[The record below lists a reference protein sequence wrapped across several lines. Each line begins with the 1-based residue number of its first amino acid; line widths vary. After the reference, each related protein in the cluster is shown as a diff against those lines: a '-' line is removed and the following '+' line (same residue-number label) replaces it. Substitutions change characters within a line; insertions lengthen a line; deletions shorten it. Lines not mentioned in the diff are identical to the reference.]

1 MAIPNYEDIMN
12 IRYRI
17 ILLVVLAFLAI
28 SLIGSFAVYQ
38 SRGNAIQVKLVTK
51 GVVPSALA
59 TAELVGQLKDVQL
72 SVMTIVSAADLKLA
86 ALAEERLQATQA
98 RLQHAFDEQLSYAD
112 SNAQRG
118 LVLQIKESLTNY
130 YSAIKDTVGFKL
142 KGNTDMAEANLAANV
157 SGYLQ
162 EIEQEVETLQVQK
175 RRSKDDA
182 ITGLN
187 ENLNNTTSTIALT
200 TVIAVLC
207 LSGVGLLLY
216 RQIVHPI
223 REMELKMTEIASSQ
237 DFSQR
242 LPVHRMDEVGHS
254 MIAFNSMVE
263 KIQES
268 NELVKQKT
276 ADIRA
281 MLQYIPQG
289 ILTVE
294 CGNRIHPEYSIFL
307 ENIFEIKDIAGRNL
321 MDVVFSNTQCN
332 ADQLSQIE
340 TAVSA
345 CIDQDMMNFSFNE
358 HLLVNEVHKTMM
370 NGSTKILDLNWSPIT
385 DENGTTRRILLCVR
399 DVTDVRALASKAQEQ
414 KRDLNIIGEILAVN
428 QEKFYEFVQSA
439 IQFIEDNRAIIEN
452 TSDADLDADRT
463 SVITRLFRNMHTIK
477 GNARTYGL
485 LHLTHVVH
493 VAEQTYDSL
502 RQNSDTVWDSEYL
515 LSQLDA
521 TRKALDEYVQINEI
535 KLGRKGPG
543 RRAGVDKFLIVDK
556 PHIDAILALLDS
568 ADLTSMP
575 ALRDALRQ
583 TRHNL
588 ELMGTEPVE
597 DVLAG
602 VLESLPSLARELGKE
617 PPVSSIQS
625 NGIMIRTQVASLL
638 KNVFMHLYRNAVDH
652 GLETAADRMAHGK
665 SPVGHIQLTLSMQG
679 DQLAIRLQDDGRGL
693 ALAAIRSKAQ
703 ERELISPDEVLTPER
718 VAQLVLLPGFSTAKR
733 VTEVSGRG
741 VGMDAVKSFV
751 EAEGGSVALVLL
763 DAARDQEFL
772 PFETLILLPGK
783 FAVAPVLRLLQRAA

>member
-1 MAIPNYEDIMN
+1 MN

-17 ILLVVLAFLAI
+17 ILLVVLTFLAI

-38 SRGNAIQVKLVTK
+38 SRGSAIQVKVVTK
-51 GVVPSALA
+51 GVVPSSLA

-72 SVMTIVSAADLKLA
+72 AVMTIVSATDLKLA
-86 ALAEERLQATQA
+86 ALAEDRLLATQA
-98 RLQHAFDEQLSYAD
+98 RLQRAFDDQLNYAD

-118 LVLQIKESLTNY
+118 LLMQVKENLTNY
-130 YSAIKDTVGFKL
+130 YSAIKDTIGFKL
-142 KGNTDMAEANLAANV
+142 KGNNDMAEANLAANV

-162 EIEQEVETLQVQK
+162 EMEQVVETLQVQK

-182 ITGLN
+182 IAGLN
-187 ENLNNTTSTIALT
+187 DNLNNTTRTTAFM

-207 LSGVGLLLY
+207 LSGAGLLLY
-216 RQIVHPI
+216 RQIIHPI

-268 NELVKQKT
+268 TELVKQKT

-281 MLQYIPQG
+281 MLQYVPQG

-294 CGNRIHPEYSIFL
+294 CGNRIHPEYSDFL
-307 ENIFEIKDIAGRNL
+307 ESILETKDIAGRNL
-321 MDVVFSNTQCN
+321 MDVVFSETQCN

-345 CIDQDMMNFSFNE
+345 CIDQDMMDFSFNE

-370 NGSTKILDLNWSPIT
+370 NGCIKILDLNWSPIT
-385 DENGTTRRILLCVR
+385 DENGITRRILLCVR
-399 DVTDVRALASKAQEQ
+399 DVTDVRALATRAQEQ
-414 KRDLNIIGEILAVN
+414 KRELNIVGEILAVK
-428 QEKFYEFVQSA
+428 QEKFYEFVQTA

-463 SVITRLFRNMHTIK
+463 PVITKLFRNMHTIK

-502 RQNSDTVWDSEYL
+502 RQNSDTVWDSEYML
-515 LSQLDA
+515 TQLDA
-521 TRKALDEYVQINEI
+521 IRKALDEYVNINEI

-543 RRAGVDKFLIVDK
+543 RRADVDKFMIVDK
-556 PHIDAILALLDS
+556 PHIDATLALLNS
-568 ADLTSMP
+568 ADLTNMSG
-575 ALRDALRQ
+575 LREALRQ

-597 DVLAG
+597 EVLAG

-617 PPVSSIQS
+617 PPVLGIQS
-625 NGIMIRTQVASLL
+625 HGIMLRNQVASLL

-652 GLETAADRMAHGK
+652 GLETAAERMAHGK
-665 SPVGHIQLTLSMQG
+665 SPVGQIQLTLNMQG

-693 ALAAIRSKAQ
+693 ALDAIRRKAQ
-703 ERELISPDEVLTPER
+703 ERQLILPDEVLTPER
-718 VAQLVLLPGFSTAKR
+718 VAQLVLQPGFSTAKH

-751 EAEGGSVALVLL
+751 QAEGGSIALVLL
-763 DAARDQEFL
+763 DATCNQEFL

-783 FAVAPVLRLLQRAA
+783 FAVAPVLHLLQRAA